1 VKLVGFKRLRSQF
14 VIAFAAVLA
23 LVWAAVAYEIYHARE
38 QALKAARQNG
48 DNTTTVVAAHFSL
61 FADTVDIWLKH
72 LRSEWLDNPAHFR
85 EALALEGGFLKSKVI
100 FQVGIVNAQG
110 SIVHTQVPGAGAP
123 MFAGE
128 RPYFKFHKASGVDS
142 LHISPPAAG
151 LVSGKIGI
159 HFTRPIYDR
168 KGRFAGV
175 ILLAISPEEL
185 VRTYKNIDLGPQS
198 FITLRFQ
205 DGTVLVR
212 SHDYEQILR
221 RPPSPA
227 SIAPFAADGESG
239 HFVHRAFFDGIER
252 LFSYRK
258 LPAYP
263 LIAISAQSMDAVL
276 GPYYEQ
282 RRTYLT
288 AGVLITAALLLL
300 LAATFARISREERA
314 DAELRENESRYRALT
329 DLSADAY
336 WEQDPE
342 HQFTLITAS
351 STSKPIVK
359 NQCWLGKRPWEL
371 PNLAMAEEDWRPH
384 RERIEKRLPFRDFV
398 TKVLNAEGRL
408 VYISVSGYPLFGAD
422 GAFRGYRGIAKDVSR
437 AKRDEQLVAL
447 EHGVVRCLAE
457 ADSVSAGLCAIMQ
470 AVCEAQSWECGRYF
484 AADHTADVLRFAE
497 AWSVPDP
504 SIQPYIER
512 SRTLVLRPDEGVA
525 GKVWRSGEPLWVAN
539 IRTDPRAL
547 RPELNIEAGVRGAFC
562 FPVKSE
568 GKTLGVLIFN
578 SREVREPDARL
589 LEAAGVIGSQIG
601 EFVRRKHGEQSLRD
615 HDARLAKI
623 VALQGR
629 LADERLDV
637 DQISATM
644 VNEAR
649 EIIGTGAAA
658 IQFVENEHFV
668 YRAAT
673 EGARHLVG
681 VKIPL
686 EGNFS
691 AAVVES
697 GQALLC
703 TDTENDPR
711 IDAVASRRAGARSM
725 IGAPLQHKG
734 RVIGVLKL
742 MSPNA
747 HAFDEEQLHMLQL
760 LAGIAGS
767 AIQRERSA
775 KELRESETRFRSLTH
790 LSSDVYW
797 EQDRSYRFTAFS
809 GSAPDWLQTRRSSS
823 IGKKRWELPYMN
835 MTAADWEA
843 HVAQL
848 DARKPFRDLELCRVN
863 EDGEKTWMSVSGEP
877 VFDETGA
884 FQGYRGVG
892 RDISQRKN
900 DEDNLRRFRAAMD
913 MSGDMV
919 FLVDRATM
927 HLVDVN
933 ETVCRLLGYSREE
946 LLKMTPEQILPANNV
961 QLEKIYDEMIAD
973 PTAHAKVKSQYRCKD
988 GSLIPYEATR
998 RALRSGDK
1006 WIIVV
1011 TSRDTRERLAAEKAL
1026 HRSNERFNLAVRATN
1041 DVIRDW
1047 DLIGDELW
1055 WNENLTKVFDHWR
1068 TEIDSTGNFW
1078 RDCIH
1083 PEDRDRVVHSIHQ
1096 MISSGAEEN
1105 WSGEYRFRRS
1115 DGTYAHVLDRCHVVR
1130 DEEGKAIRMIG
1141 AMTDIT
1147 MRKEAEE
1154 RLAYLAQFDSLT
1166 GLPNRHLFRD
1176 RLMQSMTQAMRLAKP
1191 MAVLF
1196 IDLDRFKLVN
1206 DTLGHSAG
1214 DRLLKEAT
1222 RRLQASLRPGDTV
1235 GRFGGDEF
1243 GAVLADL
1250 GKPGDASVVAQKII
1264 DALAQPFHL
1273 EGHETYVTASIGI
1286 TLFPTDGD
1294 DAGTLIMN
1302 ADTAMY
1308 RAKEQGRNTYQ
1319 YFTREMNERAM
1330 QRVKMEASLRRAIE
1344 RSEFLL
1350 HYQPKVKLDSG
1361 EVCGFEA
1368 LIRWQHPERGLV
1380 SPMEF
1385 IPVLEDTGLIVP
1397 VGEWVMREVCAQI
1410 KRWQKS
1416 GLRVPPVAV
1425 NLSARQFQQKGLEDS
1440 VRRLLAEAG
1449 VDPTLIQIELTES
1462 LLMKDPE
1469 AAART
1474 LQGLKESSL
1483 RLSVDDFGTG
1493 YSSLNYL
1500 KRFPI
1505 DALKIDRTFIR
1516 DVTIDPDDAAIT
1528 VAIIGL
1534 AHSLDLKVIAEGVE
1548 TEGQLEFLAQH
1559 GCDEIQGYL
1568 FSRPVG
1574 ADECAQILREGRK
1587 LRQARGRV
1595 ASLPVPER
1603 KVLRVRVG

>member
-1 VKLVGFKRLRSQF
+1 LKLRFKRLRFQL
-14 VIAFAAVLA
+14 VVAFAAVLA
-23 LVWAAVAYEIYHARE
+23 LVWAAVGYEIYHARE
-38 QALKAARQNG
+38 QALQTARQQG
-48 DNTTTVVAAHFSL
+48 DNITNVVAEHFSL
-61 FADTVDIWLKH
+61 FADTIDLWLKH
-72 LRSEWLDNPAHFR
+72 LRGEWLAEPANFKR
-85 EALALEGGFLKSKVI
+85 ALATEDGFLRTNRIFDVAVI
-100 FQVGIVNAQG
+100 DSRGFVAYSYAATSREPV
-110 SIVHTQVPGAGAP
+110 
-123 MFAGE
+123 FAGN
-128 RPYFKFHKASGVDS
+128 RDYFSFHKAANADQ
-142 LHISPPAAG
+142 LHISPPRVG
-151 LVSGKIGI
+151 LVTGKITI

-168 KGRFAGV
+168 RGHFAGV
-175 ILLAISPEEL
+175 ILLSISPEEL
-185 VRTYKNIDLGPQS
+185 IRTYKTIDLGAHG
-198 FITLRFQ
+198 FITLRHP
-205 DGTVLVR
+205 DGKILVR
-212 SHDYEQILR
+212 SRDYEDSLR
-221 RPPSPA
+221 MRLPDQLTSLA
-227 SIAPFAADGESG
+227 EANSG
-239 HFVHRAFFDGIER
+239 HFVRQALSDGVVR
-252 LFSYRK
+252 LFSYRR
-258 LPAYP
+258 LRAYP
-263 LIAISAQSMDAVL
+263 LIAISAQSLDVAL
-276 GPYYEQ
+276 EPYYEQ
-282 RRTYLT
+282 RRIYLT
-288 AGVLITAALLLL
+288 TGAVVSLVLVLLLI
-300 LAATFARISREERA
+300 ATFGRIRREERA

-329 DLSADAY
+329 DLSADSY

-342 HQFTLITAS
+342 HRFTLIKPNLAS
-351 STSKPIVK
+351 GPIVK
-359 NQCWLGKRPWEL
+359 NQRWLGKRPWEV
-371 PNLAMAEEDWRPH
+371 PNLAMADDEWRPY
-384 RERIEKRLPFRDFV
+384 RERIEQRLPFRDFLM
-398 TKVLNAEGRL
+398 KVLNAEGKPI
-408 VYISVSGYPLFGAD
+408 YISASGYPLLGSD
-422 GAFRGYRGIAKDVSR
+422 GSFHGYRGIAKDITR
-437 AKRDEQLVAL
+437 EKREEQLVAL
-447 EHGVVRCLAE
+447 EHLVVRCLAE
-457 ADSVSAGLCAIMQ
+457 ADSVSAGLRAIMQ
-470 AVCEAQSWECGRYF
+470 AVCETQGWECGRYF
-484 AADHTADVLRFAE
+484 AVDRHANVLRFAD

-512 SRTLVLRPDEGVA
+512 SRALVLRPDEGIA
-525 GKVWRSGEPLWVAN
+525 GKVWRSSEPLWVADLR
-539 IRTDPRAL
+539 IDSRAL
-547 RPELNIEAGVRGAFC
+547 PPHFHMEAGVRGAFC
-562 FPVKSE
+562 FPLKSE
-568 GKTLGVLIFN
+568 GETIGVLFFN
-578 SREVREPDARL
+578 SREVREPDERL
-589 LEAAGVIGSQIG
+589 LEATRVIGSQIG
-601 EFVRRKHGEQSLRD
+601 EFVRRKHGEEALRD

-623 VALQGR
+623 VGLQGR

-637 DQISATM
+637 DQISTM
-644 VNEAR
+644 MVDAAY

-658 IQFVENEHFV
+658 MQFVEEEHFV
-668 YRAAT
+668 YHAAT
-673 EGARHLVG
+673 EGASHLVG
-681 VKIPL
+681 VKTSL

-697 GQALLC
+697 GKAILC
-703 TDTENDPR
+703 GDTETDPR
-711 IDAVASRRAGARSM
+711 IDAATARRAGTRSM

-742 MSPNA
+742 MSATA
-747 HAFDEEQLHMLQL
+747 HAFDEEQLHMLQV

-767 AIQRERSA
+767 AIQRARSQ
-775 KELRESETRFRSLTH
+775 KDLRESEARFRSLTQ

-797 EQDRSYRFTAFS
+797 EQDRHYRFTSFS
-809 GSAPDWLQTRRSSS
+809 GSVPDGLRTRRSTAL
-823 IGKKRWELPYMN
+823 GKRRWELPYVN
-835 MTAADWEA
+835 MIATDWES
-843 HVAQL
+843 HIAQL
-848 DARKPFRDLELCRVN
+848 DERKPFRDLELCRVD
-863 EDGEKTWMSVSGEP
+863 EAGDKTWMSVSGEP
-877 VFDETGA
+877 VFDEAGA

-927 HLVDVN
+927 RIVDVN

-946 LLKMTPEQILPANNV
+946 LLRMTPEQIVPSSNDELG
-961 QLEKIYDEMIAD
+961 KIYDEMIAN
-973 PTAHAKVKSQYRCKD
+973 PTAHNKLKSQYRCKD
-988 GSLIPYEATR
+988 GSLVPYEATR

-1011 TSRDTRERLAAEKAL
+1011 ISRDVRERLAAEKAL

-1047 DLIGDELW
+1047 DLVNDELW

-1068 TEIDSTGNFW
+1068 TEIDATGNFW

-1083 PEDRDRVVHSIHQ
+1083 PEDRDRVVHSINQ
-1096 MISSGAEEN
+1096 MVSSGEEEN

-1115 DGTYAHVLDRCHVVR
+1115 DGTYAHILDRCHVVR

-1176 RLMQSMTQAMRLAKP
+1176 RLMQSMAQATRLAKP

-1206 DTLGHSAG
+1206 DTLGHGAG
-1214 DRLLKEAT
+1214 DHLLKEAT
-1222 RRLQASLRPGDTV
+1222 RRLRACLRPGDSV

-1273 EGHETYVTASIGI
+1273 DGHETYVTASIGI
-1286 TLFPTDGD
+1286 TLFPADGD

-1350 HYQPKVKLDSG
+1350 HYQPKVRLDSG

-1368 LIRWQHPERGLV
+1368 LLRWQHPERGLV

-1410 KRWQKS
+1410 KRWQAS

-1425 NLSARQFQQKGLEDS
+1425 NLSARQFQQKGLEES

-1449 VDPTLIQIELTES
+1449 VDPDLVQIELTES

-1469 AAART
+1469 AAERT

-1493 YSSLNYL
+1493 YSSLSYL

-1516 DVTIDPDDAAIT
+1516 DVNVDPDDAAIT

-1534 AHSLDLKVIAEGVE
+1534 AHSLKLKVIAEGVE

-1568 FSRPVG
+1568 FSLPVG
-1574 ADECAQILREGRK
+1574 ADECADMLREGRK
-1587 LRQARGRV
+1587 LRKTRSRV
-1595 ASLPVPER
+1595 ASVPASDH
-1603 KVLRVRVG
+1603 KALRARAGAG